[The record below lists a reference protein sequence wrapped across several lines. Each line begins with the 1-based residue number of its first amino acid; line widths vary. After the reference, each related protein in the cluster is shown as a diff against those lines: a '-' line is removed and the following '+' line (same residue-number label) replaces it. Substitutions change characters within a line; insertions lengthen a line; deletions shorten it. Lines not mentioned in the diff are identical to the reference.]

1 MPNELSDIDKYNESF
16 GFILGLKDFCWFMPL
31 SVTIDELKTIVPM
44 IKQKRKA
51 IFISLNRLMYNK
63 DIPLLKE
70 YLLVIDKIGVD
81 GILYDDIAIFNLSI
95 SLNIKTPL
103 IWYGIHSFT
112 NNYTSNYWYK
122 KGIKYGV
129 LSTEITLDHIKEIS
143 EKSNMSLMMYGYGY
157 LPMFVSSRPL
167 LSSYFKYINGE
178 KNNITYHMYE
188 GERRLSYPT
197 YETDNGTIILSA
209 NIINTILELPILNNT
224 VEYLILSSL
233 NIPTEYFDKV
243 YYYYVEALL
252 HLDNIEL
259 LKTISEKVDKD
270 SIVKT
275 DKGFLYKETVYRVKN
290 DGER

>member
-1 MPNELSDIDKYNESF
+1 
-16 GFILGLKDFCWFMPL
+16 
-31 SVTIDELKTIVPM
+31 
-44 IKQKRKA
+44 
-51 IFISLNRLMYNK
+51 
-63 DIPLLKE
+63 
-70 YLLVIDKIGVD
+70 
-81 GILYDDIAIFNLSI
+81 
-95 SLNIKTPL
+95 
-103 IWYGIHSFT
+103 
-112 NNYTSNYWYK
+112 
-122 KGIKYGV
+122 
-129 LSTEITLDHIKEIS
+129 
-143 EKSNMSLMMYGYGY
+143 
-157 LPMFVSSRPL
+157 
-167 LSSYFKYINGE
+167 
-178 KNNITYHMYE
+178 MYE